1 MEALIA
7 SLSLRA
13 EPTDDAPMLGADTSG
28 FTLVMDTLADD
39 GGGLGRATAWAALDG
54 GVSVTFQ
61 RGAAGEYPFD
71 SAEHLRETFAGEDAE
86 RLEDVEISGQSA
98 ERWRFTL
105 VLADGSECPAEA
117 VLLPG
122 EEFSYAAVFGLTGG
136 ETPENAA
143 MLEAPARFAG
153 AFLNGGGRMQI
164 SSVSVWG
171 DSIGKCV
178 VFDEARGRYA
188 ICKDN
193 YASHLKAGG
202 VTVENHSVMGYT
214 VCQAQLAEK
223 DMRPGGVAA
232 IEFGGNDCDLD
243 WKAVSE
249 NPDIYHEARTPIGVF
264 RDRLAEMVKKARAVR
279 HARRAGGAAAHR
291 RGKVLRLGVE
301 KPQSQGDPQVSGRRA
316 AHLPLAGALRAGGGG
331 NRQQN

>member
-1 MEALIA
+1 MRRLLCALLALLLLGGAAGAEAERLWLHGDFETVETDGYRLQNGFYEYEKIAHRGEISLYAVGYEAESGYALLTPEEAGGDLTYERMEDANLGKVLARRWRYTDAGSRWDLLIAETEEFFFSIMIAVPETGAERLDEEVEALIA

-39 GGGLGRATAWAALDG
+39 GGGLGRVTAWAAADG

-86 RLEDVEISGQSA
+86 RLEDVYISGKSA

-143 MLEAPARFAG
+143 MLER
-153 AFLNGGGRMQI
+153 LL
-164 SSVSVWG
+164 
-171 DSIGKCV
+171 DS
-178 VFDEARGRYA
+178 
-188 ICKDN
+188 
-193 YASHLKAGG
+193 
-202 VTVENHSVMGYT
+202 
-214 VCQAQLAEK
+214 LA
-223 DMRPGGVAA
+223 
-232 IEFGGNDCDLD
+232 L
-243 WKAVSE
+243 S
-249 NPDIYHEARTPIGVF
+249 
-264 RDRLAEMVKKARAVR
+264 
-279 HARRAGGAAAHR
+279 
-291 RGKVLRLGVE
+291 
-301 KPQSQGDPQVSGRRA
+301 
-316 AHLPLAGALRAGGGG
+316 
-331 NRQQN
+331 

>member
-1 MEALIA
+1 MRLLLCALLALLLLGGAAGAEAERLWLHGDFETVETDGYRLQNGFYEYEKIAHRGEISLYAVGYEAESGYALLTPEEAGGDLTYERMEDANLGKVLARRWRYTDAGSRWDLLIAETEEFFFSIMIAVPETGAERLDEEVEALIA

-39 GGGLGRATAWAALDG
+39 GGGLGRATAWAAADG

-86 RLEDVEISGQSA
+86 RLEDVYISGQSA

-143 MLEAPARFAG
+143 MLER
-153 AFLNGGGRMQI
+153 LL
-164 SSVSVWG
+164 
-171 DSIGKCV
+171 DS
-178 VFDEARGRYA
+178 
-188 ICKDN
+188 
-193 YASHLKAGG
+193 
-202 VTVENHSVMGYT
+202 
-214 VCQAQLAEK
+214 LA
-223 DMRPGGVAA
+223 
-232 IEFGGNDCDLD
+232 L
-243 WKAVSE
+243 S
-249 NPDIYHEARTPIGVF
+249 
-264 RDRLAEMVKKARAVR
+264 
-279 HARRAGGAAAHR
+279 
-291 RGKVLRLGVE
+291 
-301 KPQSQGDPQVSGRRA
+301 
-316 AHLPLAGALRAGGGG
+316 
-331 NRQQN
+331 

>member
-1 MEALIA
+1 MRRLLCALLSLLSLLGGAAGAEEGRLWLHGDFESVETDGYRLQNGFYEYEKIAHKGDISLYAVGYEAESGYALLTPEEAGGDLTYERMEDANLGKVLARRWRYTDAGSRWDLLIAETEEFFFSIMIAVPETGAERLDEEVEALIA

-13 EPTDDAPMLGADTSG
+13 EPTDDTPMLGADTSG

-39 GGGLGRATAWAALDG
+39 GGGLGRVTAWAAADG

-86 RLEDVEISGQSA
+86 RLEDVYISGRSA

-143 MLEAPARFAG
+143 MLER
-153 AFLNGGGRMQI
+153 LL
-164 SSVSVWG
+164 
-171 DSIGKCV
+171 DS
-178 VFDEARGRYA
+178 
-188 ICKDN
+188 
-193 YASHLKAGG
+193 
-202 VTVENHSVMGYT
+202 
-214 VCQAQLAEK
+214 LA
-223 DMRPGGVAA
+223 
-232 IEFGGNDCDLD
+232 L
-243 WKAVSE
+243 S
-249 NPDIYHEARTPIGVF
+249 
-264 RDRLAEMVKKARAVR
+264 
-279 HARRAGGAAAHR
+279 
-291 RGKVLRLGVE
+291 
-301 KPQSQGDPQVSGRRA
+301 
-316 AHLPLAGALRAGGGG
+316 
-331 NRQQN
+331 

>member
-1 MEALIA
+1 MRRLLCALLALLLLGGAAGAEAERLWLHGDFETVETDGYRLQNGFYEYEKIAHRGEISLYAVGYEAESGYALLTPEEAGGDLTYERMEDANLGKVLARRWRYTDAGSRWDLLIAETEEFFFSIMIAVPETGAERLDEEVEALIA

-13 EPTDDAPMLGADTSG
+13 EPTDDTPMLGADTSG

-39 GGGLGRATAWAALDG
+39 GGGLGRVTAWAAADG

-86 RLEDVEISGQSA
+86 RLEDVYISGQSA

-143 MLEAPARFAG
+143 MLER
-153 AFLNGGGRMQI
+153 LL
-164 SSVSVWG
+164 
-171 DSIGKCV
+171 DS
-178 VFDEARGRYA
+178 
-188 ICKDN
+188 
-193 YASHLKAGG
+193 
-202 VTVENHSVMGYT
+202 
-214 VCQAQLAEK
+214 LA
-223 DMRPGGVAA
+223 
-232 IEFGGNDCDLD
+232 L
-243 WKAVSE
+243 S
-249 NPDIYHEARTPIGVF
+249 
-264 RDRLAEMVKKARAVR
+264 
-279 HARRAGGAAAHR
+279 
-291 RGKVLRLGVE
+291 
-301 KPQSQGDPQVSGRRA
+301 
-316 AHLPLAGALRAGGGG
+316 
-331 NRQQN
+331 

>member
-1 MEALIA
+1 MRRLLCALLALLLLLGDEGAEAERLWLHGDFETVETDGYRLQNGFYEYEKIAHRGEISLYAVGYEAESGYALLTPEEAGGDLTYERMEDANLGKVLARRWRYTDAGSRWDLLIAETEEFFFSIMIAVPETGAERLDEEVEALIA

-39 GGGLGRATAWAALDG
+39 GSGLGRATAWAAADG

-86 RLEDVEISGQSA
+86 RLEDVYISGRSA

-105 VLADGSECPAEA
+105 ALADGSECPAEA

-143 MLEAPARFAG
+143 MLER
-153 AFLNGGGRMQI
+153 LL
-164 SSVSVWG
+164 
-171 DSIGKCV
+171 DS
-178 VFDEARGRYA
+178 
-188 ICKDN
+188 
-193 YASHLKAGG
+193 
-202 VTVENHSVMGYT
+202 
-214 VCQAQLAEK
+214 LA
-223 DMRPGGVAA
+223 
-232 IEFGGNDCDLD
+232 L
-243 WKAVSE
+243 S
-249 NPDIYHEARTPIGVF
+249 
-264 RDRLAEMVKKARAVR
+264 
-279 HARRAGGAAAHR
+279 
-291 RGKVLRLGVE
+291 
-301 KPQSQGDPQVSGRRA
+301 
-316 AHLPLAGALRAGGGG
+316 
-331 NRQQN
+331 

>member
-1 MEALIA
+1 MRLLLCALLALLLLLGGAAAEAEGLLWLHGDFETVETDGYRLQNGFYEYEKIAHRGDISLYAVGYEAESGYALLTPEEAGGDLTYERMEDANLGKVLARRWRYTDAGSRWDLLIAETEEFFFSIMIAVPETGAERLVEEVEALIA

-39 GGGLGRATAWAALDG
+39 GGGLGRVAAWAAADG

-86 RLEDVEISGQSA
+86 RLEDVYISGRSA

-105 VLADGSECPAEA
+105 ILADGSECPAEA

-143 MLEAPARFAG
+143 MLER
-153 AFLNGGGRMQI
+153 LL
-164 SSVSVWG
+164 
-171 DSIGKCV
+171 DS
-178 VFDEARGRYA
+178 
-188 ICKDN
+188 
-193 YASHLKAGG
+193 
-202 VTVENHSVMGYT
+202 
-214 VCQAQLAEK
+214 LA
-223 DMRPGGVAA
+223 
-232 IEFGGNDCDLD
+232 L
-243 WKAVSE
+243 S
-249 NPDIYHEARTPIGVF
+249 
-264 RDRLAEMVKKARAVR
+264 
-279 HARRAGGAAAHR
+279 
-291 RGKVLRLGVE
+291 
-301 KPQSQGDPQVSGRRA
+301 
-316 AHLPLAGALRAGGGG
+316 
-331 NRQQN
+331 

>member
-1 MEALIA
+1 MRLLLCALLALLLLLGGAAAEAEGLLWLHGDFETVETDGYRLQNGFYEYEKIAHRGDISLYAVGYEAESGYALLTPEEAGGDLTYERMEDANLGKVLARRWRYTDAGSRWDLLIAETEEFFFSIMIAVPETGAERLDEEVEALIA

-39 GGGLGRATAWAALDG
+39 GGGLGRVTAWAAADG

-86 RLEDVEISGQSA
+86 RLEDVYISGQSA

-143 MLEAPARFAG
+143 TLER
-153 AFLNGGGRMQI
+153 LL
-164 SSVSVWG
+164 
-171 DSIGKCV
+171 DS
-178 VFDEARGRYA
+178 
-188 ICKDN
+188 
-193 YASHLKAGG
+193 
-202 VTVENHSVMGYT
+202 
-214 VCQAQLAEK
+214 LA
-223 DMRPGGVAA
+223 
-232 IEFGGNDCDLD
+232 L
-243 WKAVSE
+243 S
-249 NPDIYHEARTPIGVF
+249 
-264 RDRLAEMVKKARAVR
+264 
-279 HARRAGGAAAHR
+279 
-291 RGKVLRLGVE
+291 
-301 KPQSQGDPQVSGRRA
+301 
-316 AHLPLAGALRAGGGG
+316 
-331 NRQQN
+331 

>member
-1 MEALIA
+1 MRRLLCALLALLLLGGAAGAEAERLWLHGDFETVETDGYRLQNGFYEYEKIAHRGEISLYAVGYEAESGYALLTPEEAGGDLTYERMEDANLGKALARRWRYTDAGSRWDLLIAETEEFFFSIMIAVPETGAERLDEEVEALIA

-39 GGGLGRATAWAALDG
+39 GGGLGRATAWAAADG

-86 RLEDVEISGQSA
+86 RLEDVYISGKSA

-143 MLEAPARFAG
+143 TLER
-153 AFLNGGGRMQI
+153 LL
-164 SSVSVWG
+164 
-171 DSIGKCV
+171 DSL
-178 VFDEARGRYA
+178 EL
-188 ICKDN
+188 
-193 YASHLKAGG
+193 S
-202 VTVENHSVMGYT
+202 
-214 VCQAQLAEK
+214 
-223 DMRPGGVAA
+223 
-232 IEFGGNDCDLD
+232 
-243 WKAVSE
+243 
-249 NPDIYHEARTPIGVF
+249 
-264 RDRLAEMVKKARAVR
+264 
-279 HARRAGGAAAHR
+279 
-291 RGKVLRLGVE
+291 
-301 KPQSQGDPQVSGRRA
+301 
-316 AHLPLAGALRAGGGG
+316 
-331 NRQQN
+331 

>member
-1 MEALIA
+1 MRRLLCALLALLLLLGAAAAEAERLWLHGDFETVETDGYRLQNGFYEYEKIAHRGEISLYAVGYEAESGYALLTPEEAGGDLTYERMEDANLGKVLARRWRYTDAGSRWDLLIAETEEFFFSIMIAVPETGAERLDEEVEALIA

-39 GGGLGRATAWAALDG
+39 GGGLGRVTAWAAADG

-86 RLEDVEISGQSA
+86 RLEDVYISGKSA

-143 MLEAPARFAG
+143 MLER
-153 AFLNGGGRMQI
+153 LL
-164 SSVSVWG
+164 
-171 DSIGKCV
+171 DS
-178 VFDEARGRYA
+178 
-188 ICKDN
+188 
-193 YASHLKAGG
+193 
-202 VTVENHSVMGYT
+202 
-214 VCQAQLAEK
+214 LA
-223 DMRPGGVAA
+223 
-232 IEFGGNDCDLD
+232 L
-243 WKAVSE
+243 S
-249 NPDIYHEARTPIGVF
+249 
-264 RDRLAEMVKKARAVR
+264 
-279 HARRAGGAAAHR
+279 
-291 RGKVLRLGVE
+291 
-301 KPQSQGDPQVSGRRA
+301 
-316 AHLPLAGALRAGGGG
+316 
-331 NRQQN
+331 

>member
-1 MEALIA
+1 MRRLLCALLALLLLGGAAGAEAERLWLHGDFETVETDGYRLQNGFYEYEKIAHKGDISLYAVGYEAESGYALLTPEEAGGDLTYERMEDANLGKVLARRWRYTDAGSRWDLLIAETEEFFFSIMIAVPETGAERLDEEVEALIA

-39 GGGLGRATAWAALDG
+39 GGGLGRATAWAAADG

-86 RLEDVEISGQSA
+86 RLEDVYISGQSA

-143 MLEAPARFAG
+143 MLER
-153 AFLNGGGRMQI
+153 LL
-164 SSVSVWG
+164 
-171 DSIGKCV
+171 DS
-178 VFDEARGRYA
+178 
-188 ICKDN
+188 
-193 YASHLKAGG
+193 
-202 VTVENHSVMGYT
+202 
-214 VCQAQLAEK
+214 LA
-223 DMRPGGVAA
+223 
-232 IEFGGNDCDLD
+232 L
-243 WKAVSE
+243 S
-249 NPDIYHEARTPIGVF
+249 
-264 RDRLAEMVKKARAVR
+264 
-279 HARRAGGAAAHR
+279 
-291 RGKVLRLGVE
+291 
-301 KPQSQGDPQVSGRRA
+301 
-316 AHLPLAGALRAGGGG
+316 
-331 NRQQN
+331 

>member
-1 MEALIA
+1 MRRLLCALLALLLLLGGAAAEAEGLLWLHGDFETVETDGYRLQNGFYEYEKIAHKGDISLYAVGYEAESGYALLTPEEAGGDLTYERMEDANLGKVLARRWRYTDAGSRWDLLIAETEEFFFSIMIAVPETGAERLDEEVEALIA

-39 GGGLGRATAWAALDG
+39 GGGLGRVTAWAAADG

-86 RLEDVEISGQSA
+86 RLEDVYISGRSA

-143 MLEAPARFAG
+143 MLER
-153 AFLNGGGRMQI
+153 LL
-164 SSVSVWG
+164 
-171 DSIGKCV
+171 DS
-178 VFDEARGRYA
+178 
-188 ICKDN
+188 
-193 YASHLKAGG
+193 
-202 VTVENHSVMGYT
+202 
-214 VCQAQLAEK
+214 LA
-223 DMRPGGVAA
+223 
-232 IEFGGNDCDLD
+232 L
-243 WKAVSE
+243 S
-249 NPDIYHEARTPIGVF
+249 
-264 RDRLAEMVKKARAVR
+264 
-279 HARRAGGAAAHR
+279 
-291 RGKVLRLGVE
+291 
-301 KPQSQGDPQVSGRRA
+301 
-316 AHLPLAGALRAGGGG
+316 
-331 NRQQN
+331 